1 MSSLLLKLADGEGQ
15 SIRGKEHEGAQWFSV
30 YDFMTKACAYKDTG
44 AAARNE
50 FKRLTSNGSEY
61 KNELDTLYVH
71 LKFPGAGQRDTPCMT
86 MQGLLVLLKSLGNK
100 VSRAFREETFSILQ
114 RYLDGDHTI
123 STEVLENKCMG
134 KRKSYS
140 NFVARV
146 AKRAKTYTDAMQH
159 EPPAVSYIY
168 ATKSDAFPGLI
179 KIGRACNLAARL
191 SSLNTSCAPAPH
203 VIVAAAPTLD
213 CQRDEAIAHMFCAS
227 TRKEGEF
234 FKVTQEEVRTFFQN
248 HIMSQYQLELAQYI
262 ATVQGS

>member
-15 SIRGKEHEGAQWFSV
+15 SIRGKEHEGAQYFSV
-30 YDFMTKACAYKDTG
+30 YDVLSVACVKKGNSYAKTT
-44 AAARNE
+44 
-50 FKRLTSNGSEY
+50 FSRLVQDGSEY
-61 KNELDTLYVH
+61 RNLCVY
-71 LKFPGAGQRDTPCMT
+71 LKFPGAGQRKTPCMT
-86 MQGLLVLLKSLGNK
+86 IQDLLVLFKSLGAK
-100 VSRAFREETFSILQ
+100 VSHAFRDETFSILQ
-114 RYLDGDHTI
+114 RYLDGDDTI
-123 STEVLENKCMG
+123 GTEVLENKSMG

-168 ATKSDAFPGLI
+168 ATKSEAFPGLI

-213 CQRDEAIAHMFCAS
+213 CQRDEAIAHTFFSS

-234 FKVTQEEVRTFFQN
+234 FKITQEEVRTFFQN